1 MAARAPKKKAAV
13 PDGLVLGIGLDVAA
27 VDRIAHAMIGERG
40 ELFLERVFTRREREF
55 CDRRADR
62 ADAYA
67 ARFAAKE
74 AFVKALGVPKGI
86 SWQHIEV
93 VRDGGAPELLLTGKA
108 EEVMRERGARA
119 LLTLSHDAGVA
130 VAVVVLVTGKP

>member
-1 MAARAPKKKAAV
+1 MAERASKKKAV
-13 PDGLVLGIGLDVAA
+13 PDGLLLGIGMDVAS

-40 ELFLERVFTRREREF
+40 EQFLERVFTDRERDF
-55 CDRRADR
+55 CDQRKDR

-86 SWQHIEV
+86 AWKHIEV
-93 VRDGGAPELLLTGKA
+93 VRDTGAPELVLTGRA
-108 EEVMRERGARA
+108 LEVMRERGARA
-119 LLTLSHDAGVA
+119 MLTLSHDAGVA
-130 VAVVVLVTGKP
+130 AAVVVLVTGSSE